1 MVSLVLFG
9 LFILS
14 ISSTL
19 FFKLS
24 RQAAVYQEQLKAVI
38 DAKQAAIQA
47 ASGEGA
53 SRESKN
59 EKDKPA
65 KDGGGG
71 DNKDKDAI
79 DGNADEVTSED
90 INKTLVLIDDQGN
103 YTKSYC

>member
-1 MVSLVLFG
+1 M
-9 LFILS
+9 
-14 ISSTL
+14 
-19 FFKLS
+19 
-24 RQAAVYQEQLKAVI
+24 YQEQLKAVI

-53 SRESKN
+53 KESSRESKN

>member
-1 MVSLVLFG
+1 M
-9 LFILS
+9 
-14 ISSTL
+14 
-19 FFKLS
+19 
-24 RQAAVYQEQLKAVI
+24 YQEQLKAVI

-53 SRESKN
+53 KESSRESKI

-90 INKTLVLIDDQGN
+90 INKILGLIDDQGN